1 MLRVFRLEIVSNMCE
16 TVPLL
21 QRRQLD
27 IAVISVPGLAAD
39 GDLHITPL
47 ARRQGY
53 LVVRPGHPLLKHKGP
68 LGLSDVLHYPLVS
81 TSRFPAGFLREFV
94 SETMAGESPSRLGP
108 RTVPSIAC
116 ESVTMMRNIA
126 QESDA
131 VAMLPLSVLLPDLKT
146 GAMAVLPVV
155 SPVLST
161 EFGIVRLA
169 KRSLSPLGE
178 TFVRTMLALAT
189 EVAAMEENAAK
200 KLFPPRRRVSAKMRQ
215 TTA

>member
-1 MLRVFRLEIVSNMCE
+1 
-16 TVPLL
+16 
-21 QRRQLD
+21 
-27 IAVISVPGLAAD
+27 
-39 GDLHITPL
+39 
-47 ARRQGY
+47 
-53 LVVRPGHPLLKHKGP
+53 
-68 LGLSDVLHYPLVS
+68 
-81 TSRFPAGFLREFV
+81 
-94 SETMAGESPSRLGP
+94 
-108 RTVPSIAC
+108 
-116 ESVTMMRNIA
+116 MMRNIA